1 MKEQAAMDH
10 EVRRVPDGPE
20 HPAGRGARARPSAV
34 DRRLILIAGAILL
47 AAVGVGLWLLLRSDK
62 TKPANQAPATAASI
76 ERLNRFAS
84 STGHP
89 IYWAGS
95 QPTFTYEL
103 SRTKDGRVYI
113 RYLPPGVKPG
123 DSRPKY
129 LAIGTYPQRH
139 AFATLRATAKKQGA
153 QMIHLA
159 GGGLAFQYK
168 SRPTSVYLA
177 YPGSNYQI
185 EVFDPSPRRALELV
199 VSGQVKA
206 VGAPPQTP
214 TGSNA
219 ASVQQLKSLAV
230 TLGHPIYW
238 AGVHRG
244 ATYELTQTRN
254 GSVYVRYLPG
264 GVAVGDRRA
273 DYLTIGT
280 YPQNAAFEL
289 LKSTAAR
296 NHVPTS
302 RLPEGGL
309 ALVDKNHPTSVYVAF
324 PRVDLQIEV
333 YDPAPGR
340 ARKLVASGQITPV
353 R

>member
-1 MKEQAAMDH
+1 MDH

-20 HPAGRGARARPSAV
+20 RPAGGGARARPSAV
-34 DRRLILIAGAILL
+34 DRRLILVAGAVLL
-47 AAVGVGLWLLLRSDK
+47 AAAIGVFLWLLLRSDG
-62 TKPANQAPATAASI
+62 TKSAHQAPATAASI

-84 STGHP
+84 SAGHP

-95 QPTFTYEL
+95 QPRFTYEL

-123 DSRPKY
+123 DSRPNY
-129 LAIGTYPQRH
+129 LTIGTYPQRH

-153 QMIHLA
+153 QMVHLA

-177 YPGSNYQI
+177 YSGSNYQI

-199 VSGQVKA
+199 VSGQVTA

-214 TGSNA
+214 TGSRE
-219 ASVQQLKSLAV
+219 ASAQQLKALAV

-238 AGVHRG
+238 AGARPG

-254 GSVYVRYLPG
+254 GSVYIRYLPS
-264 GVAVGDRRA
+264 GVAVGDWRA

-280 YPQNAAFEL
+280 YPQDGAFEL

-296 NHVPTS
+296 NDVSTS
-302 RLPEGGL
+302 KLPEGGL
-309 ALVDKNHPTSVYVAF
+309 ALVDKKHPTSVYVVY
-324 PRVDLQIEV
+324 PSVDLQIEV

-340 ARKLVASGQITPV
+340 ARKVVASGQIRPV

>member
-1 MKEQAAMDH
+1 
-10 EVRRVPDGPE
+10 
-20 HPAGRGARARPSAV
+20 
-34 DRRLILIAGAILL
+34 
-47 AAVGVGLWLLLRSDK
+47 
-62 TKPANQAPATAASI
+62 
-76 ERLNRFAS
+76 
-84 STGHP
+84 
-89 IYWAGS
+89 
-95 QPTFTYEL
+95 
-103 SRTKDGRVYI
+103 
-113 RYLPPGVKPG
+113 
-123 DSRPKY
+123 
-129 LAIGTYPQRH
+129 
-139 AFATLRATAKKQGA
+139 
-153 QMIHLA
+153 MIHLA

-185 EVFDPSPRRALELV
+185 EVFDPLPRRALDLV

-254 GSVYVRYLPG
+254 GSVYIRYLPG
-264 GVAVGDRRA
+264 GVAIGDRRA

-280 YPQNAAFEL
+280 YPQNGAFEL

>member
-10 EVRRVPDGPE
+10 EVRRVPYGPE

>member
-1 MKEQAAMDH
+1 MDH
-10 EVRRVPDGPE
+10 EVTRVPDGPE
-20 HPAGRGARARPSAV
+20 RPAGGGPRARPSAV
-34 DRRLILIAGAILL
+34 DRRLILIAGVILL
-47 AAVGVGLWLLLRSDK
+47 AAAIGVVLWLLLRSDE
-62 TKPANQAPATAASI
+62 TKPANQATATAASI

-84 STGHP
+84 SVGHP
-89 IYWAGS
+89 IYWVGS
-95 QPTFTYEL
+95 QPRFTYEL

-113 RYLPPGVKPG
+113 RYLPPGVKLG

-129 LAIGTYPQRH
+129 LAIGTYPQPR

-199 VSGQVKA
+199 ASGQVKP

-214 TGSNA
+214 TGSRE
-219 ASVQQLKSLAV
+219 ASVQQLKALAV
-230 TLGHPIYW
+230 TLGHPLYW
-238 AGVHRG
+238 AGVHPG
-244 ATYELTQTRN
+244 TTYELTQTRD
-254 GSVYVRYLPG
+254 GSVYIRYLPS
-264 GVAVGDRRA
+264 GVSVGDRRA

-280 YPQNAAFEL
+280 YPQSGAFEL
-289 LKSTAAR
+289 LKSTATR
-296 NHVPTS
+296 NHVSTS
-302 RLPEGGL
+302 KIPEGGL
-309 ALVDKNHPTSVYVAF
+309 ALVDNKHPTSVYVVY

-340 ARKLVASGQITPV
+340 ARKLVGSGQITPV

>member
-280 YPQNAAFEL
+280 YPQNGAFEL

>member
-214 TGSNA
+214 TGSKE

-238 AGVHRG
+238 AGVHPG

-254 GSVYVRYLPG
+254 GSVYIRYLPS

-280 YPQNAAFEL
+280 YPQNGAFEL

-296 NHVPTS
+296 NHVSTS
-302 RLPEGGL
+302 KLAEGGL
-309 ALVDKNHPTSVYVAF
+309 ALVDKKHPTSVYVAY
-324 PRVDLQIEV
+324 PSLDLQIEV

>member
-1 MKEQAAMDH
+1 MDH

-20 HPAGRGARARPSAV
+20 RPAGRGARARPSAV
-34 DRRLILIAGAILL
+34 DQRLILIAGAILL
-47 AAVGVGLWLLLRSDK
+47 AAIGVGLWLLLRSDE
-62 TKPANQAPATAASI
+62 TKPTNQAPATAASI

-113 RYLPPGVKPG
+113 RYLPPGVKLG

-153 QMIHLA
+153 QMVHLA

-199 VSGQVKA
+199 VSGQVKT

-254 GSVYVRYLPG
+254 GSVYIRYLPG
-264 GVAVGDRRA
+264 GVAIGDRRA

-280 YPQNAAFEL
+280 YPQNGAFEL